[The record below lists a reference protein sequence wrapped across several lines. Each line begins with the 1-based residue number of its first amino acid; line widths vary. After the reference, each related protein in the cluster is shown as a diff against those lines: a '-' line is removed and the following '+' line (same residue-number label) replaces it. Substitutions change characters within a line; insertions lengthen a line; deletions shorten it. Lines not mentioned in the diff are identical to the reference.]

1 MAAQNP
7 TANTEEI
14 IDLTEL
20 IERGSVPEDGQEA
33 TAAPAPHDRAED
45 DLQAHMRGLNDASLP
60 AEAAID
66 DLLAQMETHESAI
79 PSVAAGGP
87 EPDHP
92 VDPNE
97 KLDMPG
103 LGDVDHLLQ
112 SLDLPPQPREETD
125 GDSASAS
132 GADAGSQD
140 LDSLLAVDAMLDS
153 LHAAGADAAPQGAAQ
168 AAPEPPVGAG
178 QPPAAK
184 PEAAPLSDMPDL
196 DDLLAAGAKEEAPLD
211 PGDLAALLAEAQPE
225 AAAVGT
231 PSRTSAQSAPA
242 RPADTAPPTAHAA
255 DATTAAT
262 PSPGRAAPASAA
274 TISADE
280 LADLLAAA
288 ADDVAAAPEPP
299 AAQSPQPVAEAAPG
313 AAPAPSSAAPVPP
326 AGATPDLTADLD
338 ALLAEA
344 TAHLDADPTDRK
356 SVV

>member
-112 SLDLPPQPREETD
+112 SLDLPPQPRED
-125 GDSASAS
+125 FCIW
-132 GADAGSQD
+132 Q
-140 LDSLLAVDAMLDS
+140 
-153 LHAAGADAAPQGAAQ
+153 
-168 AAPEPPVGAG
+168 
-178 QPPAAK
+178 
-184 PEAAPLSDMPDL
+184 LS
-196 DDLLAAGAKEEAPLD
+196 
-211 PGDLAALLAEAQPE
+211 
-225 AAAVGT
+225 
-231 PSRTSAQSAPA
+231 R
-242 RPADTAPPTAHAA
+242 
-255 DATTAAT
+255 
-262 PSPGRAAPASAA
+262 
-274 TISADE
+274 
-280 LADLLAAA
+280 
-288 ADDVAAAPEPP
+288 
-299 AAQSPQPVAEAAPG
+299 
-313 AAPAPSSAAPVPP
+313 
-326 AGATPDLTADLD
+326 
-338 ALLAEA
+338 
-344 TAHLDADPTDRK
+344 
-356 SVV
+356 